1 LWQRNLIGQEISS
14 IIYLSQQNSCS
25 TEILRRR
32 FLKMQK
38 ITMVGAGNVGATA
51 VQHIAQKEM
60 CEELVMIDVVEGM
73 PQGKSLDMWETAP
86 LLGSDTMVRGSNQ
99 MADLKD
105 SDMVLI
111 TAGLARKPGM
121 SRSDLLDK
129 NAAIVRSIVE
139 SIVQYAPGAI
149 IMVVTNPLDVM
160 TYLTYRVSGFERE
173 RVLGMAGVLDS
184 ARLRS
189 FVAMELG
196 VSVKD
201 IQTLVMGGHGDSMVP
216 LPRYTT
222 VSGIPVTQLMDRN
235 TISKLVE
242 RTRKAGG
249 EIVGLLKTG
258 SAYYSPGAS
267 LADMV
272 EAIVKNKKRL
282 LSCAAILDGEYGLK
296 DVCAGVPVI
305 LGENGVE
312 KIIEISLESSELEA
326 LKKSADDVKKDI
338 ERLNL

>member
-1 LWQRNLIGQEISS
+1 MG
-14 IIYLSQQNSCS
+14 
-25 TEILRRR
+25 
-32 FLKMQK
+32 K

-51 VQHIAQKEM
+51 VQHIAQKEL
-60 CEELVMIDVVEGM
+60 CEELMMIDVVEGL
-73 PQGKSLDMWETAP
+73 PQGKGLDMWETAP
-86 LLGSDTMVRGSNQ
+86 LLGSDTRVLGSND
-99 MADLKD
+99 MSDLRD
-105 SDMVLI
+105 SDIVLI

-129 NAAIVRSIVE
+129 NASIMRSIIENV
-139 SIVQYAPGAI
+139 VKHAPRAK

-160 TYLTYRVSGFERE
+160 TYLAYRISGFERE
-173 RVLGMAGVLDS
+173 RIIGMAGVLDS
-184 ARLRS
+184 ARLCS

-201 IQTLVMGGHGDSMVP
+201 IQALVLGGHGDSMVP

-222 VSGIPVTQLMDRN
+222 AAGIPITQLLDEA

-249 EIVGLLKTG
+249 EIVGLLKSG

-267 LADMV
+267 LAEMV
-272 EAIVKNKKRL
+272 EAVVKNKKRL

-296 DVCAGVPVI
+296 DVCAGVPVLLSAKGI
-305 LGENGVE
+305 E
-312 KIIEISLESSELEA
+312 KIIEISLEPPELEA
-326 LKKSADDVKKDI
+326 LKKSAEDVKNDI
-338 ERLNL
+338 ARLNL

>member
-1 LWQRNLIGQEISS
+1 MG
-14 IIYLSQQNSCS
+14 
-25 TEILRRR
+25 
-32 FLKMQK
+32 K

-51 VQHIAQKEM
+51 VQRIAQMEL
-60 CEELVMIDVVEGM
+60 CEELVMIDVVEGL
-73 PQGKSLDMWETAP
+73 PQGKGLDMWETAP
-86 LLGSDTMVRGSNQ
+86 LLGSDTRVVGSNDL
-99 MADLKD
+99 ADVKD
-105 SDMVLI
+105 SAIVLI

-129 NAAIVRSIVE
+129 NAEIMRSIVDN
-139 SIVQYAPGAI
+139 VARHAPNAM

-160 TYLTYRVSGFERE
+160 TYFAYRISGFPRE
-173 RVLGMAGVLDS
+173 RVIGMAGVLDS

-201 IQTLVMGGHGDSMVP
+201 TQALVLGGHGDTMVP
-216 LPRYTT
+216 LARYTT
-222 VSGIPVTQLMDRN
+222 VAGIPITQLMDEE
-235 TISKLVE
+235 TISRIVE

-267 LADMV
+267 LAEMV
-272 EAIVKNKKRL
+272 ESVVKNKKRVL
-282 LSCAAILDGEYGLK
+282 PCAVILDGEYGLT
-296 DVCAGVPVI
+296 DMCAGVPVL

-312 KIIEISLESSELEA
+312 KILEISLEPAELES
-326 LKKSADDVKKDI
+326 LKKSAEDVKTDI

>member
-1 LWQRNLIGQEISS
+1 MG
-14 IIYLSQQNSCS
+14 
-25 TEILRRR
+25 
-32 FLKMQK
+32 K

-51 VQHIAQKEM
+51 VQNIAQKEL

-73 PQGKSLDMWETAP
+73 PQGKGLDMWETAP
-86 LLGSDTMVRGSNQ
+86 LPGSDTRVVGSND
-99 MADLKD
+99 MADMKD
-105 SDMVLI
+105 SDLVLI

-121 SRSDLLDK
+121 SRSDLLEK
-129 NAAIVRSIVE
+129 NASIIRSIVE
-139 SIVQYAPGAI
+139 NVVKRAPNAI

-160 TYLTYRVSGFERE
+160 TYLAYRISGFERE
-173 RVLGMAGVLDS
+173 RIIGMAGVLDS

-201 IQTLVMGGHGDSMVP
+201 TQALVMGGHGDSMVP

-222 VSGIPVTQLMDRN
+222 VAGIPITQLLDEE
-235 TISKLVE
+235 TISRLVE

-267 LADMV
+267 LAEMV
-272 EAIVKNKKRL
+272 ESVVKNKKRL
-282 LSCAAILDGEYGLK
+282 LPCAAILDGEYGLS
-296 DVCAGVPVI
+296 DVCAGVPVV
-305 LGENGVE
+305 LGRNGIE
-312 KIIEISLESSELEA
+312 KIIEISLEPSELEA
-326 LKKSADDVKKDI
+326 MNKSAEDVKEDI
-338 ERLNL
+338 ERLSLP

>member
-1 LWQRNLIGQEISS
+1 MR
-14 IIYLSQQNSCS
+14 
-25 TEILRRR
+25 
-32 FLKMQK
+32 K

-51 VQHIAQKEM
+51 VQHIAQKEL
-60 CEELVMIDVVEGM
+60 CEELVMIDVVEGL
-73 PQGKSLDMWETAP
+73 PHGKGLDMWETAP
-86 LLGSDTMVRGSNQ
+86 LLGSDTRVRGSNE
-99 MADLKD
+99 MADMKD
-105 SDMVLI
+105 SDLVLI

-139 SIVQYAPGAI
+139 NVVRNAPEAI

-160 TYLTYRVSGFERE
+160 TYLAYRISGFGRE
-173 RVLGMAGVLDS
+173 RVIGMAGVLDS

-201 IQTLVMGGHGDSMVP
+201 TQALVLGGHGDSMVP

-222 VSGIPVTQLMDRN
+222 VAGIPITQLMDDA
-235 TISKLVE
+235 TILKLVE

-267 LADMV
+267 LTEMV
-272 EAIVKNKKRL
+272 DAVVRNKKRVL
-282 LSCAAILDGEYGLK
+282 PCAAILDGEYGLS
-296 DVCAGVPVI
+296 DVCAGVPVV
-305 LGENGVE
+305 LGEKGAE
-312 KIIEISLESSELEA
+312 RIIEISLESSELEA
-326 LKKSADDVKKDI
+326 IKKSAEDVKEDI
-338 ERLNL
+338 QRLNLP